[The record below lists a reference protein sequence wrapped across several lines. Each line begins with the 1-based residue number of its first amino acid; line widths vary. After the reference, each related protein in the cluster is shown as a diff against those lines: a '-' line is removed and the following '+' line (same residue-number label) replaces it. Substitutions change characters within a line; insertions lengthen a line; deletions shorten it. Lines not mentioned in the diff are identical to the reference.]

1 MSSLVV
7 SGLILAALYPLRWLA
22 HRLEQE
28 APPPPHPSAL
38 RLPR

>member
-1 MSSLVV
+1 V
-7 SGLILAALYPLRWLA
+7 SGLLLVALYPLRWLA
-22 HRLEQE
+22 HRLDLD